1 MRYNPLMSSRHC
13 YVNVLNPT
21 VFVDSRGLF
30 FYSVVT
36 FFRDDVVKS
45 VSCQDPAAM
54 PMRAIKGASCIVY
67 CVF

>member
-1 MRYNPLMSSRHC
+1 MSSRHC

-30 FYSVVT
+30 FYSIVT
-36 FFRDDVVKS
+36 FFRDDVDKS
-45 VSCQDPAAM
+45 ASCQDPAAM
-54 PMRAIKGASCIVY
+54 LMRTINGAPCIVY